1 MGRPL
6 PPPRSKL
13 LLWLCCAFAASGAW
27 ASEGDCN
34 VQDTQH
40 MRHLPVS
47 CRQIKLAGAKL
58 GDAAA
63 THLGHLLG
71 KYSKVVEVD
80 LRRNLITDKGA
91 GALARAISGAH
102 GNGRLLRLQLAHNL
116 ITAVGAK
123 LLGQAL
129 ATNVGLQVLDLS
141 HNEIAP
147 AGGRALAAGLAANQ
161 RTPLSTLML
170 DGCNIGDMGVGAIA
184 AALLHSP
191 TLRTHMHT
199 LSIQRTG
206 VSALGASKL
215 AAAIAIHS
223 SQLRTLDLSHNRA
236 VGDRGATKVFEA
248 LLTNKHLRNLVLANC
263 GISEMAAGT
272 LATALGQ
279 NTRLNTLSIAGNK
292 LLSEG
297 GFLLGTAIEQNKG
310 LFSIDANQAS
320 IGDRGAE
327 SIGRALKKNVR
338 LTHLYLSSNGIG
350 DKGAAAIARGVEHN
364 PSLTLMALLGNNIGA
379 VGVNAF
385 VKKLKYNGV
394 LASLPLSKNKMN
406 AGALRKLK
414 AMFTNTAIEE
424 RRKKF
429 PPRRRKSLRHQRKPA
444 RRSADADEADDDAH
458 LDERDDWRN
467 SPTSWKVGGVPA
479 TVIGIAI
486 LVGVLAGVC
495 SARKAN
501 KERAAKK
508 RKKRKEKAA
517 RPKKMR
523 SLPREESDDDEAGEG
538 LLSSLRKGASGRPRK
553 GGKPRNDSFAEGEE
567 RDLECGVLDREDDQG
582 LPVAMPGVTAREA
595 DTISASPT
603 SATRKLTNASATDT
617 HTHSSSGRQGRSN
630 DRSQQRR
637 GSGEMRSRS
646 PKSAKKR
653 SLQAG
658 DDI

>member
-1 MGRPL
+1 
-6 PPPRSKL
+6 
-13 LLWLCCAFAASGAW
+13 
-27 ASEGDCN
+27 
-34 VQDTQH
+34 

-47 CRQIKLAGAKL
+47 CRQVKLAGAKL
-58 GDAAA
+58 GDTAA

-71 KYSKVVEVD
+71 KYSEVVEVD
-80 LRRNLITDKGA
+80 LRGNLITDKGA
-91 GALARAISGAH
+91 AALAHAISGAH

-141 HNEIAP
+141 HNEIAG

-191 TLRTHMHT
+191 ALRTRMHT

-215 AAAIAIHS
+215 AAAIAIRS

-248 LLTNKHLRNLVLANC
+248 LLTNKHLRNLLFANC

-292 LLSEG
+292 LLTEG
-297 GFLLGTAIEQNKG
+297 GFLLGTAIEHNKG
-310 LFSIDANQAS
+310 LVSIDANQAG

-327 SIGRALKKNVR
+327 SIGRALRKNVR

-394 LASLPLSKNKMN
+394 LTSLPLSKNKMN

-424 RRKKF
+424 RMKKF
-429 PPRRRKSLRHQRKPA
+429 PPRRRKSLRELQHQRKPA

-458 LDERDDWRN
+458 LDERNDWRN
-467 SPTSWKVGGVPA
+467 SSTKWTVGGVPVI
-479 TVIGIAI
+479 VIGIAI
-486 LVGVLAGVC
+486 LVGLLAGLW
-495 SARKAN
+495 SARTAN

-508 RKKRKEKAA
+508 RQKRKEKAA

-523 SLPREESDDDEAGEG
+523 SLPREESDEDEAGEG
-538 LLSSLRKGASGRPRK
+538 LLSSHRKGASGKPRK
-553 GGKPRNDSFAEGEE
+553 GGKPQNDSLAEGEG
-567 RDLECGVLDREDDQG
+567 DLECGALDHDG
-582 LPVAMPGVTAREA
+582 
-595 DTISASPT
+595 
-603 SATRKLTNASATDT
+603 
-617 HTHSSSGRQGRSN
+617 SSGRQGRSN

-637 GSGEMRSRS
+637 GSEVRSRS
-646 PKSAKKR
+646 PKSAKR
-653 SLQAG
+653 PTLA
-658 DDI
+658 